1 MSWRLPLRDVSCAA
15 TAPSVADDLTAVGLR
30 SPEDLL
36 ATFVAADETLAA
48 YLGDTPTLTDDRPR
62 LEYHNFY
69 PFDPIRVEDLK
80 RLRDPVERYL
90 SVPSSED
97 RQLDVARDVVEA
109 IWDEH
114 KASADGNVTTARL
127 ALNLAL
133 TLEPNNMYL
142 RFLDRK
148 QRAAA
153 RAGNQ

>member
-80 RLRDPVERYL
+80 RLRDPWNAISASLPPRTG
-90 SVPSSED
+90 SWTWPAMWWKPFGMSTK
-97 RQLDVARDVVEA
+97 RART
-109 IWDEH
+109 
-114 KASADGNVTTARL
+114 GT
-127 ALNLAL
+127 
-133 TLEPNNMYL
+133 
-142 RFLDRK
+142 
-148 QRAAA
+148 
-153 RAGNQ
+153 